1 VAAPRAVC
9 IGEGLVVLVAE
20 PGPLE
25 DSSTFHRS
33 AGGAEANVARVF
45 RQLGVDAS
53 WISRVGD
60 DGFGRYLVGQLVQAG
75 VDTSAV
81 TIDDVRPTGMYVKQ
95 RGGGS
100 GRPFDLPRGDSAM
113 TYFRNGSAA
122 SALSRAD
129 LDGVA
134 RTLLDDADLVHF
146 SGITVAL
153 SESTTNLTR
162 TLLKESAIKSFDL
175 NYRPAL
181 WRSNVDSA
189 AAILAEHVR
198 GSDVVLM
205 GADEASEVFGTAD
218 VDELRRL
225 FPQPQHLV
233 IKNDAH
239 TVTAFDGSTRTDVAA
254 LTLDV
259 VEKIGAGDAFAGG
272 FLAGLLAGRDA
283 VQRIRLGHLC
293 AAGALTG
300 HGDIA
305 SVLPRGIL
313 DELVAVDD
321 AQWSTLNYAR
331 IGAPSTGA
339 RQ

>member
-1 VAAPRAVC
+1 MTAPRAVC
-9 IGEGLVVLVAE
+9 VGEGLVVLVAE

-25 DSSTFHRS
+25 DSVNFHRS

-45 RQLGVDAS
+45 GELDVAAS
-53 WISRVGD
+53 WLSRVGA
-60 DGFGRYLVGQLVQAG
+60 DGFGRYLVGQLVDAG

-81 TIDDVRPTGMYVKQ
+81 TIDDRRPTGMYVKQ
-95 RGGGS
+95 CGGGS
-100 GRPFDLPRGDSAM
+100 GQPFDLARGDSAM

-122 SALSRAD
+122 SALSPAD
-129 LDGVA
+129 LDGAA
-134 RTLLDDADLVHF
+134 RALLRDADLVHF

-153 SESTTNLTR
+153 SESAANLTR
-162 TLLKESAIKSFDL
+162 ALLTESAMVSFDL

-181 WRSNVDSA
+181 WKSDIASA
-189 AAILAEHVR
+189 ARILGEHVR

-205 GADEASEVFGTAD
+205 GADEAAEVFGTAD
-218 VDELRRL
+218 AAELREL
-225 FPQPQHLV
+225 FPQPRLLV

-239 TVTAFDGSTRTDVAA
+239 TVTEFDGPVRTDVPA

-272 FLAGLLAGRDA
+272 YLTGVLTGKTA
-283 VQRIRLGHLC
+283 VERIRLGHLC

-305 SVLPRGIL
+305 SLLPLATLNELAAL
-313 DELVAVDD
+313 DDER
-321 AQWSTLNYAR
+321 WSTLDYSRVTAL
-331 IGAPSTGA
+331 STGV
-339 RQ
+339 RR

>member
-1 VAAPRAVC
+1 
-9 IGEGLVVLVAE
+9 VVLVAE

-25 DSSTFHRS
+25 ESVTFHRS

-45 RQLGVDAS
+45 RELGVDAS

-60 DGFGRYLVGQLVQAG
+60 DGFGRYLVGQLNEAG

-81 TIDDVRPTGMYVKQ
+81 TVDDARPTGMYVKQ

-100 GRPFDLPRGDSAM
+100 GRPFDLARGDSAM

-122 SALSRAD
+122 SALSCVD
-129 LDGVA
+129 LDGAA

-153 SESTTNLTR
+153 SESAADLTR
-162 TLLKESAIKSFDL
+162 ALLKESAIVSFDL

-181 WRSNVDSA
+181 WRSDIGSA
-189 AAILAEHVR
+189 ATILAEHVR

-218 VDELRRL
+218 AEDLRDL
-225 FPQPQHLV
+225 FPQPRHLV

-239 TVTAFDGSTRTDVAA
+239 TVTAFEGSVRTDVAA

-272 FLAGLLAGRDA
+272 FLTGLLTGKTA
-283 VQRIRLGHLC
+283 VERIRMGHLC
-293 AAGALTG
+293 AAGALTA

-305 SVLPRGIL
+305 SVLPVDTL
-313 DELVAVDD
+313 HELAAVDD
-321 AQWSTLNYAR
+321 AEWSALDYSR
-331 IGAPSTGA
+331 VRAPWTGA